1 MDKSYLAGFFDA
13 DGYITASRNKESE
26 ERKIV
31 CGFTNTNKEL
41 LDLMQ
46 KYIEKTFK
54 IKSYYGMQ
62 KKRKE
67 SHKTPFD
74 LRIQGPNVVK
84 LLTQLPIKHSKKV
97 KRLIIAVEIQK
108 CTIRNGKYKED
119 QLQYRRML
127 CEKLLNTL

>member
-54 IKSYYGMQ
+54 IKSYAWRWSFSAHFLVCR
-62 KKRKE
+62 KKEKKAIK
-67 SHKTPFD
+67 H
-74 LRIQGPNVVK
+74 
-84 LLTQLPIKHSKKV
+84 LLTL
-97 KRLIIAVEIQK
+97 E
-108 CTIRNGKYKED
+108 YKG
-119 QLQYRRML
+119 LM
-127 CEKLLNTL
+127 LLNF